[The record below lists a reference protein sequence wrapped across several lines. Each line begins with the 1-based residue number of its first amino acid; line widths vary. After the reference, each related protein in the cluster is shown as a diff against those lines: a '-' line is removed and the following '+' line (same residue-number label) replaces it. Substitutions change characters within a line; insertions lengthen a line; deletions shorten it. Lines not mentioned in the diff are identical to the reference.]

1 MRAKP
6 ISRTLL
12 ALTAAV
18 TFPLLGIAAV
28 AVSETGAVSARTV
41 CPSGQIADDEDA
53 GYQCLSDCPSGM
65 LVDAETDNCVAAPG
79 VPPAPLPAAVITKQ
93 PGTFT
98 Q

>member
-1 MRAKP
+1 MREHLT
-6 ISRTLL
+6 IRRLLTL
-12 ALTAAV
+12 AAAAAV
-18 TFPLLGIAAV
+18 GLLGTV
-28 AVSETGAVSARTV
+28 AVDVPETTASLARTA

-53 GYQCLSDCPSGM
+53 GYQCLADCPSGM

-93 PGTFT
+93 PGTVA